1 MRSVLTIAKA
11 VLIDAV
17 RRKVVWVVGLF
28 AAILAAAAPV
38 LPSFGQGVAGAVFRE
53 VSLALMFVTA
63 FVVAVVLASTRIPAE
78 VERRTVF
85 AVLARDVRRWQYVAG
100 TWLGMFAVVGIVL
113 LGFTAAAIVA
123 GAVVYQEAMLLLL
136 EGALAVWLEMGV
148 VMALTLMMSTRFG
161 PVTSVMGSFV
171 FVFVGH
177 SIGGLV
183 AGESGVTPWYVP
195 SLDLFNV
202 INPVA
207 HGSGYPPV
215 YALSMIAA
223 FAAWVALLL
232 LAAGALFESRDL

>member
-17 RRKVVWVVGLF
+17 RRKVVWVVVLF

-53 VSLALMFVTA
+53 VSLALMFVAA

-113 LGFTAAAIVA
+113 LGFTVAAMVA
-123 GAVVYQEAMLLLL
+123 GAVVYQQAMLLLL
-136 EGALAVWLEMGV
+136 EGTLAVWLEMGV
-148 VMALTLMMSTRFG
+148 VMALTLMLSTRFG
-161 PVTSVMGSFV
+161 AVTSVIGSFV
-171 FVFVGH
+171 FVFAGH
-177 SIGGLV
+177 SIGGLIS
-183 AGESGVTPWYVP
+183 GEGGATPWYVP

-215 YALSMIAA
+215 YAISMIAA
-223 FAAWVALLL
+223 FAAWVGLLL
-232 LAAGALFESRDL
+232 LAAGALFEGRDL